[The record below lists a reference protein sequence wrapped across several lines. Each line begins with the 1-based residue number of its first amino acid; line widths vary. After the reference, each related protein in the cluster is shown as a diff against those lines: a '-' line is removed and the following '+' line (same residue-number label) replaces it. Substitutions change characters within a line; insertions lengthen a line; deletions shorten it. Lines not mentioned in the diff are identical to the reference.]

1 MKQHFHQNKLKGE
14 KLGHL
19 KEPTAPTPRRK
30 CFSWMSPSGPQR
42 GGSGTQDLSLHG
54 AAGRAGRT
62 GPGGQQGAL
71 QAELHVSQPCCQS
84 RAISQHEQPNDLA
97 SRPVSTMGL
106 CAHGGTK
113 SLHTHLTPQ
122 GRVPVSHVRQ
132 QSDQAE
138 AEALSHWEGT
148 WRQRD
153 RSRTITLPSCSP
165 SHSVKDP
172 LPAEAA
178 LNSVRAQH
186 VS

>member
-1 MKQHFHQNKLKGE
+1 MD
-14 KLGHL
+14 
-19 KEPTAPTPRRK
+19 EPLWPPAWR
-30 CFSWMSPSGPQR
+30 QR
-42 GGSGTQDLSLHG
+42 D
-54 AAGRAGRT
+54 T
-62 GPGGQQGAL
+62 GPLTARGSRESRPNRTRGSAGTAL